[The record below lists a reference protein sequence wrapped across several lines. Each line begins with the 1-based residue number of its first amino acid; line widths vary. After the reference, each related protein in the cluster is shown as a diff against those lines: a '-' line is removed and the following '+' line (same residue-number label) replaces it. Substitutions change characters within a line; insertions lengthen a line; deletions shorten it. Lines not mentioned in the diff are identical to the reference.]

1 MDGFSGVGR
10 LEGADLLKPPRRNGW
25 CSEGGGPGCRARSPV
40 GWWSS
45 CSRKPVRAGRS
56 ADAISTGF
64 WFFLRAES
72 RVCQLAS
79 LSYPRGFGF
88 GRRAKGFDWV
98 GIRGFAA
105 RQKILNPDMLF
116 SDRRRN
122 LPIQAERAARSGRFF
137 GWGKAVTRVKS
148 RRMHCNSPEGPP
160 GGRTPPA
167 WKESIHQA
175 PHFAFLIPPVVGES
189 YSSCAGFCSEVIR

>member
-1 MDGFSGVGR
+1 MNYFHF
-10 LEGADLLKPPRRNGW
+10 
-25 CSEGGGPGCRARSPV
+25 
-40 GWWSS
+40 
-45 CSRKPVRAGRS
+45 
-56 ADAISTGF
+56 GF
-64 WFFLRAES
+64 WFFLKVEGPVSRRAF
-72 RVCQLAS
+72 LN
-79 LSYPRGFGF
+79 YPRGFGF
-88 GRRAKGFDWV
+88 RKRVKAFDWV

-148 RRMHCNSPEGPP
+148 RRMRCNSPEGPP

-175 PHFAFLIPPVVGES
+175 PHFALLIPSVVGES
-189 YSSCAGFCSEVIR
+189 SLSWTGFCSEVIR